1 MKKNL
6 LPKKPIRLRSLNFG
20 PAIYRINYVDKLLT
34 EDDTRRLAGNINHAH
49 CTLNIDPDADPQ
61 SMIETILHE
70 GIHYYLVQFGQEDAI
85 NPARAEDVVETIAN
99 GIMTILRL
107 NPDFVKAVQEL

>member
-1 MKKNL
+1 M
-6 LPKKPIRLRSLNFG
+6 
-20 PAIYRINYVDKLLT
+20 
-34 EDDTRRLAGNINHAH
+34 AGNINHAH

-61 SMIETILHE
+61 SMVETILHE

-107 NPDFVKAVQEL
+107 NPDFVKAIREL